1 MRSKKPVIGITLNEE
16 LAVANYRWPSSRTFD
31 YLNKAYHFAIEKS
44 GGLPIGLFNTMSKST
59 AGDYLDKVDGL
70 VFTGGPDVEA
80 KLYGQGRHH
89 TSSQPTK
96 VRDRFELDLI
106 EQAMKRRL
114 PIFCICRGHQMLNVA
129 LGGDLYQDLKLIGQ
143 ETMRHKRISP
153 VIDAD
158 HQVTI
163 NEGTL
168 LYKLLKTKRI
178 TVNSSHHQTIC
189 NLGRG
194 LKIAATSA
202 DGIIEAVELAD
213 YPFLLS
219 VQWHPERI
227 FQRAHAHKLFA
238 ALIAAS
244 CPISD

>member
-1 MRSKKPVIGITLNEE
+1 MHSKKPVIGITLNEE
-16 LAVANYRWPSSRTFD
+16 LEVANYRWPSSRTFD
-31 YLNKAYHFAIEKS
+31 YLNKAYHYAIEKS
-44 GGLPIGLFNTMSKST
+44 GGLPIGLFNTMSKSA

-70 VFTGGPDVEA
+70 VLTGGPDVES
-80 KLYGQGRHH
+80 KLYGQAQHH

-106 EQAMKRRL
+106 EQAMKRKL
-114 PIFCICRGHQMLNVA
+114 PIFCICRGHQLLNVA
-129 LGGDLYQDLKLIGQ
+129 SGGDLYQDLKLIGKK
-143 ETMRHKRISP
+143 TVRHKRISP
-153 VIDAD
+153 AIDAD
-158 HQVTI
+158 HQVTL
-163 NEGTL
+163 NEDTL
-168 LYKLLKTKRI
+168 LYKLIKAKRI

-202 DGIIEAVELAD
+202 DGVIEAVELAD

-227 FQRAHAHKLFA
+227 IQRAHARKLFTA
-238 ALIAAS
+238 FIAVSKSVS
-244 CPISD
+244 C